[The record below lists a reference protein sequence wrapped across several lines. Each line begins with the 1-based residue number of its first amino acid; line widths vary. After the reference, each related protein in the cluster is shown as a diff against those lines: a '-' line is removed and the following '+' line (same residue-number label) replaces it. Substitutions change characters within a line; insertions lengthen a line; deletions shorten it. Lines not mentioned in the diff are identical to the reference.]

1 MPQFDNVTFFNQIFW
16 FLIIF
21 LSFYFIVLKKL
32 LPVLATTLKTRKKLM
47 NYIFSGGSANLDDF
61 FKKSLLKNTDGNLK
75 SSKNSFSLLDKNKL
89 IFFDVVLSKSLNYKV
104 VN

>member
-32 LPVLATTLKTRKKLM
+32 LPVLATTLKTRKKLIHF
-47 NYIFSGGSANLDDF
+47 IFSVSHSSLDNL
-61 FKKSLLKNTDGNLK
+61 FKKSLQNKLHDNFHSCKHLFFGG
-75 SSKNSFSLLDKNKL
+75 DKNKL
-89 IFFDVVLSKSLNYKV
+89 ASFGF
-104 VN
+104 